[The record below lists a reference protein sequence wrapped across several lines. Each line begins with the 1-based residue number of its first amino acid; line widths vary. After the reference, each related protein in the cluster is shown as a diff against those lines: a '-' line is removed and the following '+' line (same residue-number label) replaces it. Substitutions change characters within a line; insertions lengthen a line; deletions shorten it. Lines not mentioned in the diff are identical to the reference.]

1 MSVDERVAVY
11 YVKDTGSSIDHNSIM
26 RWDIKYEN
34 VGVV

>member
-11 YVKDTGSSIDHNSIM
+11 CVKDTGSSIDHNSIM
-26 RWDIKYEN
+26 RWDIKSES